1 MANHDMQG
9 KTVLVTGSSTGIGL
23 ATAIGLAK
31 MGARVLL
38 HARHE
43 KRGAPALDEARRK
56 SGNDQIELV
65 TGDLSS
71 QREVRGL
78 ADQVLVHG
86 ALDVLINNA
95 AIIPET
101 RTLTE
106 DGIEMQFAVN
116 HLAYYML
123 ANLLL
128 PLLRRSP
135 SGRIVNVSSF
145 LNTWVPIDFDNLQ
158 AEKSYGWM
166 IMGPGWGTYAHT
178 KVMNVMFT
186 TELAKRLKA
195 NGDRI
200 TVNALNPGLIA
211 SDITRGVPSWFNG
224 IYKRLIGSTEK
235 GAQTSIYLASS
246 AHAASTSGEFYQD
259 SALGT
264 MSKHAR
270 DAQSTARLWDISAR
284 LSGVDFPA

>member
-1 MANHDMQG
+1 MVSGSMAG

-23 ATAIGLAK
+23 ATVVGLAK
-31 MGARVLL
+31 MGARVLM

-56 SGNDQIELV
+56 SGSNQIELV

-78 ADQVLVHG
+78 ADQVGAHG

-95 AIIPET
+95 AVIPET

-106 DGIEMQFAVN
+106 DGLEMQFAVN
-116 HLAYYML
+116 HLSYYML

-128 PLLRRSP
+128 PMLRNAP
-135 SGRIVNVSSF
+135 QGRIVNVSSF
-145 LNTWVPIDFDNLQ
+145 LHTWVPIDFDNLQ
-158 AEKSYGWM
+158 AEKSYGGM

-195 NGDRI
+195 HGDTV
-200 TVNALNPGLIA
+200 TVNALNPGLVG
-211 SDITRGVPSWFNG
+211 SNLTRMKSGWFNS
-224 IYKRLIGSTEK
+224 IYKRLIGSTER

-246 AHAASTSGEFYQD
+246 AHVASTSGEYYQD
-259 SALGT
+259 SAPGT

-270 DAQSTARLWDISAR
+270 NPEATARLWDISAR
-284 LSGVDFPA
+284 LSGVDFPV

>member
-23 ATAIGLAK
+23 ATVVGLAK

-43 KRGAPALDEARRK
+43 KRGAPALDEARKK
-56 SGNDQIELV
+56 SGSDQIEMV

-71 QREVRGL
+71 QHEVHAL
-78 ADQVLVHG
+78 VDQVSAKG
-86 ALDVLINNA
+86 KLDVLINNA
-95 AIIPET
+95 AIIPAQ
-101 RTLTE
+101 RTLTD
-106 DGIEMQFAVN
+106 DGLEMQFAVN

-128 PLLRRSP
+128 PLLRQSQA
-135 SGRIVNVSSF
+135 GRIVNVSSF
-145 LNTWVPIDFDNLQ
+145 LNTWVPIEFDNLQ
-158 AEKSYGWM
+158 AEKQYGSM

-186 TELAKRLKA
+186 TEMAKRLKA
-195 NGDRI
+195 HGDTV
-200 TVNALNPGLIA
+200 TVNALNPGLVG
-211 SDITRGVPSWFNG
+211 SNLTRMKSGWFNS
-224 IYKRLIGSTEK
+224 IYKRLIGSTER

-246 AHAASTSGEFYQD
+246 AHVASTSGEFYQNNGL
-259 SALGT
+259 AT

-270 DAQSTARLWDISAR
+270 NPEATTRLWEISAR
-284 LSGVDFPA
+284 LSGVDFPV